1 MSIYMKTLVAVVLL
15 CNALGVIIVS
25 LIQSSYTSNG
35 RSDRG
40 TEDSPLFDKSKIL
53 RVKHYDLIISTP

>member
-53 RVKHYDLIISTP
+53 RVKH